1 MYMLAVSLV
10 SPAPQQRCPGL
21 SVCLEPLEYPPL
33 LHSGETHP
41 LSGGDRECCTNN
53 SQTCSNTV
61 CTCVIMTVQFLYHI
75 IILLYLQQCMQ
86 DCYRQRVMA
95 STLIT
100 SSYSRAST
108 AIILILICPLCIC
121 PLCIKCLVYHEMYCI
136 SRSCLLSFVFFMQSV
151 IYPL

>member
-21 SVCLEPLEYPPL
+21 SVCLEPLEYAPL

-61 CTCVIMTVQFLYHI
+61 CTCVIMTVQFLYHT

-86 DCYRQRVMA
+86 DCYRQKCQQRVMA
-95 STLIT
+95 STLYT

-108 AIILILICPLCIC
+108 AIILILICPLCI
-121 PLCIKCLVYHEMYCI
+121 KCRVYHEMYCT
-136 SRSCLLSFVFFMQSV
+136 SRSSLLSFVFFYA
-151 IYPL
+151 IHYIPF